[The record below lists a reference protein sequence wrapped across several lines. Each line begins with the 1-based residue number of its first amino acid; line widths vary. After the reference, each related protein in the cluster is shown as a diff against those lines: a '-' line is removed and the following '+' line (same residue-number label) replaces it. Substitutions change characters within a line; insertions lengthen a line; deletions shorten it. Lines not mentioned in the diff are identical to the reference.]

1 MQAFLGKFSSN
12 KKPTLIVPPTGN
24 KSFIVSQT
32 EGSKRKYSFP
42 RVRRINRTNKHYCF
56 PDTLLD
62 IPVVLWPLGFY
73 MVLCYFFFSVFR
85 YETDSCTLFHSKLSH
100 NTTM

>member
-32 EGSKRKYSFP
+32 EGSKRKYSL
-42 RVRRINRTNKHYCF
+42 RINIRAKEVYF
-56 PDTLLD
+56 STLER
-62 IPVVLWPLGFY
+62 F
-73 MVLCYFFFSVFR
+73 
-85 YETDSCTLFHSKLSH
+85 
-100 NTTM
+100 